1 MWSPREVA
9 SEESRM
15 LPSQRHAGYSL
26 IELLIGVAL
35 AAFLLVGLTQV
46 FSASRLAYQANT
58 GLARVQ
64 EGSRFATDFLQ
75 RDIRMAGHMGCSNDR
90 ARNARLPNAVLDSF
104 FVTNAQRDAGN
115 YAAAPFALRFDVP
128 IQGFE
133 AAGTGRGGAVN
144 VSAPTGG
151 WTPAL
156 DPALTGGSGLN
167 PAPRPGSDVLVLRI
181 FSGDAA
187 PLSVDIRPAIA
198 QPGSVSV
205 PTASNALIESGRY
218 YGLAS
223 CDRAAVFQARSAGLG
238 GVFLVGTGGSNLT
251 TGFSTSQ
258 GGSGPPVSNFTANTT
273 QLFRADSFVYY
284 VGLRAADGMPSL
296 FRARFVNGVW
306 GASEELVEGVDT
318 LQLMYGRDTDQNGA
332 IEGYVRADEVIA
344 GATTYADIA
353 NRWRQIAA
361 VELGLVLRSPE
372 RAGTP
377 DRQAALGPIQVL
389 GVAVNVNPNETVLRR
404 PYETTIALRN
414 RLFGN

>member
-1 MWSPREVA
+1 MN
-9 SEESRM
+9 
-15 LPSQRHAGYSL
+15 LRHTQSGVTL
-26 IELLIGVAL
+26 VELMIAVAL
-35 AAFLLVGLTQV
+35 SAFLLLGLVQV
-46 FSASRLAYQANT
+46 FSASRLAYQTTT

-90 ARNARLPNAVLDSF
+90 ARNARQPNAFLDSF
-104 FVTNAQRDAGN
+104 FLSNANRDAGN

-128 IQGFE
+128 IQGYE

-156 DPALTGGSGLN
+156 DASLTGGSGLS
-167 PAPRPGSDVLVLRI
+167 PVPRPGSDLLVLRI

-187 PLSVDIRPAIA
+187 PLLVDIRPAIS
-198 QPGSVSV
+198 QPGTVSI
-205 PTASNALIESGRY
+205 PPASNALIENGRY

-223 CDRAAVFQARSAGLG
+223 CERAAVFQARGAGAG
-238 GVFLVGTGGSNLT
+238 GVFPIGAGGSNLA
-251 TGFSTSQ
+251 TGFNTSQ
-258 GGSGPPVSNFTANTT
+258 GGGGPPISDFTDNIT
-273 QLFRADSFVYY
+273 QLFRAEAYVYY
-284 VGLRAADGMPSL
+284 VGLRGADGMPSL
-296 FRARFVNGVW
+296 YRARFANGAW

-318 LQLMYGRDTDQNGA
+318 LQLLYGLDADRNGA
-332 IEGYVRADEVIA
+332 IEGYVRADEVVA
-344 GATTYADIA
+344 GAVTYNDIA
-353 NRWRQIAA
+353 NRWRQVAS

-372 RAGTP
+372 RAGSP
-377 DRQAALGPIQVL
+377 DRNVSANGAAQVI
-389 GVAVNVNPNETVLRR
+389 GVTVNSDANEAILRR